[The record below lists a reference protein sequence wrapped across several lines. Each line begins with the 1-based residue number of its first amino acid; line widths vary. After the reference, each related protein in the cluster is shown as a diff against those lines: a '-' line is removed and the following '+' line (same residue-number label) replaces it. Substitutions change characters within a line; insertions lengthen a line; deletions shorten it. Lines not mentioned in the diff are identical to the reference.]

1 MYDQDLHRWTI
12 EQSAALRRRAG
23 NELDWDNLAEEIEA
37 LGRSDRREIESRL
50 EILLTH
56 LLKLAYQPHEAS
68 PSWRGSVRE
77 ARNRIARIIE
87 ESPSLRA
94 YPAAELKRAYA
105 LPASKPSIKPA
116 SLRQA
121 QDRCRRNAP
130 GRSKTYY
137 RPSSG
142 RRRKGRTWGSSPA
155 PLPS

>member
-105 LPASKPSIKPA
+105 HARIEA
-116 SLRQA
+116 VDQT
-121 QDRCRRNAP
+121 
-130 GRSKTYY
+130 G
-137 RPSSG
+137 
-142 RRRKGRTWGSSPA
+142 
-155 PLPS
+155 LPSTGSGSLPEECPWPIEDLLSPEFWPPA